1 MAEFREPP
9 PLFDSEKN
17 CLEDDNDDLFQSAV
31 ETQSSNVKGSPNHSP
46 FENGEEIDLKR
57 DEKTEDGSLFTDAFN
72 GDEPFSSNTT
82 PADVASRSD
91 NTVQPPPL
99 SKPEAKVSSW
109 SSSGPDVKG
118 TDEEVEEEEVPRP
131 APKAHDEHTMEI
143 RVQVAQRAGEGM
155 SAYMLYRVCTC
166 TNIPLFRR
174 PKSEVMR
181 RFSDFLGLH
190 DKLVAKYLRSGRII
204 PPAPE
209 KSIVGMTKIKMS
221 SSLSPTEQPGTTTSP
236 TGSAGA
242 ASGGGGGGGGG
253 LDFLERR
260 RAALERYLQRTAN
273 HPVLR
278 VDPDVRDFLESDAEL
293 PKATNTSALSGAGV
307 LRLFNKVGGT
317 VNKMTYKMEENDL
330 WFEEKVQEIESLES
344 AVRELLSA
352 TEALVLHRRD
362 LAAATGALARSAAV
376 LSNCEEHTSLS
387 RSLSQLADIEEKI
400 EILHYEQANSD
411 SALLCELMKDYV
423 ALIGAVKDVFH
434 ERVKVYQNW
443 QHSQL
448 TLTKKREAKAKLD
461 LSGKTDK
468 SSLAA
473 EEVSEW
479 EAKVERGQEEFNNI
493 SSMIKKEM
501 EMFESQRVRDFK
513 ETLVKYLENLLGH
526 QQQLIKFW
534 EIFLPEAKAIA

>member
-17 CLEDDNDDLFQSAV
+17 CLEDDNDDLFHSAV
-31 ETQSSNVKGSPNHSP
+31 ESQASTIKASPNHSP
-46 FENGEEIDLKR
+46 FENGEEIDLKKE
-57 DEKTEDGSLFTDAFN
+57 EKTEDGSLFIDAFN
-72 GDEPFSSNTT
+72 GENPFGSTAS
-82 PADVASRSD
+82 PELISRSD
-91 NTVQPPPL
+91 NSQ
-99 SKPEAKVSSW
+99 PEAKVPSW
-109 SSSGPDVKG
+109 SSQGLKEDKDAVE
-118 TDEEVEEEEVPRP
+118 DEEEEVPKP
-131 APKAHDEHTMEI
+131 VQPDQHTMEI
-143 RVQVAQRAGEGM
+143 TVKVAQRAGEGM
-155 SAYMLYRVCTC
+155 GAYMLYKVSMC

-174 PKSEVMR
+174 PKSEVSR

-221 SSLSPTEQPGTTTSP
+221 SSLSPTEQSGTTSP
-236 TGSAGA
+236 TGGSSGGTPGAGA
-242 ASGGGGGGGGG
+242 GGG
-253 LDFLERR
+253 LDFVERR
-260 RAALERYLQRTAN
+260 RAALERYLRRTAN
-273 HPVLR
+273 HPILR
-278 VDPDVRDFLESDAEL
+278 VDPDVRDFLESDSEL

-330 WFEEKVQEIESLES
+330 WFEEKIQEIESLEG

-352 TEALVLHRRD
+352 TDALVLHRRE

-411 SALLCELMKDYV
+411 SSLLCELMKDYV
-423 ALIGAVKDVFH
+423 ALIGAVKNVFH

-448 TLTKKREAKAKLD
+448 TLTKKREAKAKLE

-468 SSLAA
+468 TSIAA

-493 SSMIKKEM
+493 SLMIKKEM

-513 ETLVKYLENLLGH
+513 ETLIKYLENLLGH